1 MNIILQMLV
10 FVTYLDQRVKNT
22 LLEYSCSQAH
32 VVAGASSPTIIL
44 HWKIK
49 SKENESRTS
58 HTHECKYMA
67 ALQPCAIKQCLLV

>member
-49 SKENESRTS
+49 SKENESRKS
-58 HTHECKYMA
+58 HTH
-67 ALQPCAIKQCLLV
+67 